1 MTATRFNQ
9 IPKTTH
15 FRNINTAFFV
25 FLAVL
30 FMLLCISGCNDNK
43 LDLKSEYQAVF
54 LINGQTYIG
63 KLTGAGSD
71 YPMLTDVFYVQSS
84 VNQETKAVTN
94 VLVKRGKELH
104 GPQFMYIKAKSILVI
119 EPVSPDSQVAKL
131 IKEAKA
137 QKTEGSTK

>member
-1 MTATRFNQ
+1 
-9 IPKTTH
+9 
-15 FRNINTAFFV
+15 
-25 FLAVL
+25 
-30 FMLLCISGCNDNK
+30 
-43 LDLKSEYQAVF
+43 
-54 LINGQTYIG
+54 
-63 KLTGAGSD
+63 
-71 YPMLTDVFYVQSS
+71 MLTDVFYVQSS

-104 GPQFMYIKAKSILVI
+104 GPQFMYINAKSILVI